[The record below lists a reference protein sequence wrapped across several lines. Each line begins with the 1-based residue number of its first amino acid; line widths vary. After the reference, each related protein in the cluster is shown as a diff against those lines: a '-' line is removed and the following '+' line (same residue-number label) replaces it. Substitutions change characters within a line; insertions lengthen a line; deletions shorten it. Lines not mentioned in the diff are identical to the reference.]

1 MVQAFACTRY
11 LITLSGFKTL
21 TGLTAL
27 STEAIQVYDEGKK
40 LTLQGFKT
48 LEGLAPLSTEAIQV
62 YDEGKKTAE
71 ILLIIFGHS
80 KIKKNEKYF

>member
-40 LTLQGFKT
+40 
-48 LEGLAPLSTEAIQV
+48 
-62 YDEGKKTAE
+62 TAE